1 MMTEVTVDLTGKET
15 GFDIVRE
22 DDDNWRMEVRQ
33 DGPNLEGR
41 TLVLTLLL
49 DGDAMGQLA
58 GTMQVAADLARDGGD
73 ERA

>member
-1 MMTEVTVDLTGKET
+1 MTEVTVDLTGKET

-49 DGDAMGQLA
+49 DGDAMAQLA
-58 GTMQVAADLARDGGD
+58 GTMQVAADLARESGD

>member
-1 MMTEVTVDLTGKET
+1 MMTEVTVDLTGRET

-22 DDDNWRMEVRQ
+22 DEDNWRMEVRQ
-33 DGPNLEGR
+33 DARTLEGR